1 MTLSVLYFPGL
12 HPGKFS
18 RLGGVIIDRVWGR
31 FTDSE
36 HERGA
41 TLQYFIFDHYITFVK
56 ATVMNNCAF
65 TRSLLGRI
73 YRSHNPLRELWHSSE
88 GMYCIVLGCAAYL
101 VERTSLVAALRQAGC
116 PSSQVEEL
124 LYPRGELHRL
134 RVVLRMFLV
143 LLRSLI
149 LDYEETYLVRHEL
162 LSWARGLG
170 YLQWCPMATVFTG
183 LFI

>member
-1 MTLSVLYFPGL
+1 
-12 HPGKFS
+12 
-18 RLGGVIIDRVWGR
+18 
-31 FTDSE
+31 
-36 HERGA
+36 
-41 TLQYFIFDHYITFVK
+41 
-56 ATVMNNCAF
+56 MNNCAF
-65 TRSLLGRI
+65 TRFLLGRI
-73 YRSHNPLRELWHSSE
+73 YRSHNPLREFWHSSE
-88 GMYCIVLGCAAYL
+88 GMHCIILGCAAYL

-162 LSWARGLG
+162 LS
-170 YLQWCPMATVFTG
+170 
-183 LFI
+183 